1 MECVFCS
8 IVSERTAEIVFEDE
22 NTLAFMDINPATR
35 GHLLVIPKAHRRDI
49 WEVEEQE
56 AAAVMRTAWRVVR
69 WVKNALEPDG
79 LNLVQANGRPAFQD
93 VFHFHFHV
101 IPRYEND
108 RIVKPWE
115 SVPGDEDDIRRAAQ
129 LIRQSRTDD

>member
-1 MECVFCS
+1 
-8 IVSERTAEIVFEDE
+8 
-22 NTLAFMDINPATR
+22 
-35 GHLLVIPKAHRRDI
+35 
-49 WEVEEQE
+49 
-56 AAAVMRTAWRVVR
+56 MRTAWRVVR

-79 LNLVQANGRPAFQD
+79 LNLVQANGGPTFQD